1 MGDPP
6 MLHSIRAA
14 HILGTRRLLGPLL
27 VAALLCGCGVAVRSD
42 RAAIGGGPAQATA
55 QAQAVYRSTVVALA
69 TVNAGTA
76 AGSTIEPCDC
86 EAGK

>member
-1 MGDPP
+1 

-14 HILGTRRLLGPLL
+14 HSLNYRRLLGPLL
-27 VAALLCGCGVAVRSD
+27 VAALLGGCGVAVRSD

-76 AGSTIEPCDC
+76 TGAAAEPCDC
-86 EAGK
+86 ETGK